1 MSTRHTAEQDVTE
14 TVDAETSTV
23 TEGFTVAAEPES
35 GSAGQEPEE
44 CYPESALEFDDAE
57 LEAEAA
63 AAEAF
68 DVHRFREAVDVALD
82 AASRVRPGA
91 GVSRVHALAV
101 TRATGGARDTLAE
114 LRSEL
119 GKG

>member
-1 MSTRHTAEQDVTE
+1 MSTRHTVEQDVTE
-14 TVDAETSTV
+14 AVGAETPSTV
-23 TEGFTVAAEPES
+23 TAGFTVAAEPEFS
-35 GSAGQEPEE
+35 SSGQEPEE
-44 CYPESALEFDDAE
+44 FDPESEFDDAE
-57 LEAEAA
+57 LESEAA